1 SAHGSD
7 SIKSKYL
14 SKLVSGEWTGTMNL
28 TEPQAGSDVGSLT
41 TRAVPNSDGSYNI
54 YGTKIYITYGDHDL
68 TDNIIHLVLARTPNS
83 PKGTKGISL
92 FLVPKFLVNDDGI
105 ITEKNDLRC
114 GSLEKKLGIHA
125 SPTAVMLYGENEG
138 AKGWLIGEENQGMR
152 CMFTMMN
159 HARID
164 VGVQGLS
171 IAERA
176 YQQAL
181 EYAFSRK
188 QGKSPNVKSDETV
201 SIIEHPDVKKMI
213 LDIKSKID
221 AMRGLILT
229 TGVYADLSKYHSKEN
244 SKKLYSELVDL
255 LTPIVKSWCTD
266 IGFSSAS
273 TGLQVHGGMGF
284 IEETG
289 AAQHLRD
296 SRIAP
301 IYEGTNGIQALDLVF
316 RKLSQSGGIAANF
329 LFKEIENLIVDLNSE
344 DSEDLKIISN
354 LLKQSLDSFKLST
367 DWISSKIGQ
376 NFDDAASSASLYLDL
391 FGVLL
396 GSHYL
401 SKAALKSFYKIKN
414 QNTNS
419 SFYKNK
425 VQIARFFAEQYLPR
439 VINSSISIKA
449 GGTALGSVDF
459 ASLGA

>member
-1 SAHGSD
+1 
-7 SIKSKYL
+7 
-14 SKLVSGEWTGTMNL
+14 
-28 TEPQAGSDVGSLT
+28 
-41 TRAVPNSDGSYNI
+41 
-54 YGTKIYITYGDHDL
+54 
-68 TDNIIHLVLARTPNS
+68 
-83 PKGTKGISL
+83 
-92 FLVPKFLVNDDGI
+92 
-105 ITEKNDLRC
+105 
-114 GSLEKKLGIHA
+114 
-125 SPTAVMLYGENEG
+125 
-138 AKGWLIGEENQGMR
+138 
-152 CMFTMMN
+152 
-159 HARID
+159 
-164 VGVQGLS
+164 
-171 IAERA
+171 
-176 YQQAL
+176 
-181 EYAFSRK
+181 
-188 QGKSPNVKSDETV
+188 
-201 SIIEHPDVKKMI
+201 
-213 LDIKSKID
+213 
-221 AMRGLILT
+221 
-229 TGVYADLSKYHSKEN
+229 
-244 SKKLYSELVDL
+244 
-255 LTPIVKSWCTD
+255 
-266 IGFSSAS
+266 
-273 TGLQVHGGMGF
+273 
-284 IEETG
+284 
-289 AAQHLRD
+289 HLRD

-459 ASLGA
+459 